1 MPKPTL
7 PKLRFAV
14 GDRVLCNCADKGWLS
29 GTIEELFVKN
39 AKGEVSKK
47 INFLFFEFK
56 YLTVLTYFIF
66 FSKIFSGYNELIQ
79 QRQKEQ
85 DEWRKEKIENE
96 KIKIQ
101 LDRTQN
107 QVDGIQNLSNT
118 TISNTLNAPETIDSE
133 NMSSTITLPKVRT
146 SPRTNPRSSPRSSNR
161 NLSVQQQKKL
171 QKMLLKSA
179 GGRGLGMNDRT
190 NQSSFDQHIKTKVP
204 MSSPRTWTDVLRG
217 GKNRHVWKDT
227 GDQEM
232 VYKTR
237 NNNNNNVRKHS
248 PRLQLSKMVN
258 GNEMIPR
265 PPVSKRKNRMQASSK
280 SPRRMRSPRYRKHR
294 ECLSA
299 KVVL

>member
-1 MPKPTL
+1 MGGSKFNRHSAL
-7 PKLRFAV
+7 KGCSMQLRE
-14 GDRVLCNCADKGWLS
+14 D
-29 GTIEELFVKN
+29 IEPN
-39 AKGEVSKK
+39 
-47 INFLFFEFK
+47 K
-56 YLTVLTYFIF
+56 YTSYVP
-66 FSKIFSGYNELIQ
+66 GYNELIQ

-107 QVDGIQNLSNT
+107 QIDGIQNLSNT

-237 NNNNNNVRKHS
+237 NNNNNNNNVRKHS

-299 KVVL
+299 KV